1 MDKNTL
7 IHNSFTLSP
16 WMSLVLEL
24 KGIDLIVF
32 SVVYSISKTCQSE
45 YYGGTRYINNIF
57 GIHKTSTLDSFNK
70 LVGKG
75 YIIKVANV
83 INGVSKP
90 KYYAN
95 IKLIDKLIDKYLKE
109 NNSNNGNNGS
119 EITVNESTTPTDEV
133 GNSYN
138 GGSKFLPGR
147 SEIPTGVVGNSYHN
161 NINSNINNNIN
172 NNKYMPNNLFFE
184 NETKLTGKEEDEK
197 LKAEF
202 DVFRKR
208 YPGGGKNGIDTE
220 WKNFKNRY
228 KDYKKIVPILNE
240 SLDIAIQR
248 RDAKK
253 KLNLFVADWKY
264 FSTWINNRC
273 WEESFNES
281 ESDIQAKKESNVELG
296 YGEFIKDGI
305 RTYGNGKV
313 SVPMDAPKRPSNNYA
328 WSDVSKQWVYLV

>member
-16 WMSLVLEL
+16 WMSVVLGL

-32 SVVYSISKTCQSE
+32 SVVYSISKTGQSE
-45 YYGGTRYINNIF
+45 YYGGTKYINSIF

-70 LVGKG
+70 LVDKG
-75 YIIKVANV
+75 YIIKVVNL
-83 INGVSKP
+83 INGISKP
-90 KYYAN
+90 KYSAN
-95 IKLIDKLIDKYLKE
+95 IKLIDELIDKYLKK
-109 NNSNNGNNGS
+109 NCSNNGNNNRL
-119 EITVNESTTPTDEV
+119 EIPTDE
-133 GNSYN
+133 SEI
-138 GGSKFLPGR
+138 PTRR
-147 SEIPTGVVGNSYHN
+147 SEIPTEVVGNSYHN

-184 NETKLTGKEEDEK
+184 NESNLTGKEEDEK

-208 YPGGGKNGIDTE
+208 YPGGGKKGIDTE
-220 WKNFKNRY
+220 WKYFKDKY
-228 KDYKKIVPILNE
+228 KDYKKIVPILNQ
-240 SLDIAIQR
+240 SVDIMISRHEAIRKTSNFNQR
-248 RDAKK
+248 W
-253 KLNLFVADWKY
+253 KLLR
-264 FSTWINNRC
+264 TWINNRC
-273 WEESFNES
+273 WEESFEES

>member
-16 WMSLVLEL
+16 WMSVVLGL

-32 SVVYSISKTCQSE
+32 SVVYSISKTGQSE
-45 YYGGTRYINNIF
+45 YYGGTKYINNIF

-70 LVGKG
+70 LVDKG
-75 YIIKVANV
+75 YIIKVVNV

-90 KYYAN
+90 KYSAN
-95 IKLIDKLIDKYLKE
+95 IKLIDELIDKYLKE
-109 NNSNNGNNGS
+109 NSSNNNNNNRS
-119 EITVNESTTPTDEV
+119 EIPTDE
-133 GNSYN
+133 SEI
-138 GGSKFLPGR
+138 PTRR
-147 SEIPTGVVGNSYHN
+147 SEIPTGVVGNSYHS

-172 NNKYMPNNLFFE
+172 NNKYMPNNLFCE
-184 NETKLTGKEEDEK
+184 NESNETKLTGKEEDKK

-220 WKNFKNRY
+220 WKNFKHRY

-296 YGEFIKDGI
+296 YGEFIKDGV
-305 RTYGNGKV
+305 RTYGSGKV
-313 SVPMDAPKRPSNNYA
+313 SVPMDAPKRPSSNYA
-328 WSDVSKQWVYLV
+328 WSEVLNQWVYLV

>member
-16 WMSLVLEL
+16 WMSVVLGL

-32 SVVYSISKTCQSE
+32 SVVYSISKTGQSE
-45 YYGGTRYINNIF
+45 YYGGTKYINSIF

-70 LVGKG
+70 LVDKG
-75 YIIKVANV
+75 YIIKVVNV

-90 KYYAN
+90 KYSAN
-95 IKLIDKLIDKYLKE
+95 IKLIDELIDKYLKE
-109 NNSNNGNNGS
+109 NGSNNNN
-119 EITVNESTTPTDEV
+119 N
-133 GNSYN
+133 N
-138 GGSKFLPGR
+138 R
-147 SEIPTGVVGNSYHN
+147 SEIPTDESEIPTRRSEIPTEVVGNSYHN

-184 NETKLTGKEEDEK
+184 NETKLTGKEEDKK

-220 WKNFKNRY
+220 WKNFKHKY
-228 KDYKKIVPILNE
+228 KDYKEIVPILNE
-240 SLDIAIQR
+240 SLDIAIKR